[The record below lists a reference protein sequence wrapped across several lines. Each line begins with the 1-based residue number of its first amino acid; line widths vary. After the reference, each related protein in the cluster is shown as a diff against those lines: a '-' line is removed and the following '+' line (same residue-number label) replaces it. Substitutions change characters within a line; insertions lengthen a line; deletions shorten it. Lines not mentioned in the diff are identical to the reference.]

1 MADTV
6 DVTEPMTDW
15 LVDCTR
21 PNEALHHEIDPAA
34 VELIRSGTA
43 ARETGIAQRR
53 QRRLRALERVQ
64 EAAAQPGELGS
75 LALDILIM
83 LGLEEDGLEKDADN
97 PA

>member
-1 MADTV
+1 MNEIA
-6 DVTEPMTDW
+6 EPMTDW

-21 PNEALHHEIDPAA
+21 PNEALHHEIDPAP

-43 ARETGIAQRR
+43 QRQSRIEQKRQHRLSALARV
-53 QRRLRALERVQ
+53 RAVAERPD
-64 EAAAQPGELGS
+64 EMGD

-97 PA
+97 AT